1 MTSFVFSARY
11 VLLTY
16 SQSGSLSEWSVLD
29 HISSL
34 GAECIIGRENH
45 ADGGTHLHVFCDFG
59 RKKQSR
65 RSDFFDVDG
74 HHPNIVPSRGRP
86 GEGWDYATKDGDI
99 VAGGLDRPG
108 GDGLPTATDKWRQI
122 IGAESREEFFDLLRH
137 LDPKT
142 LVTRWSELN
151 KFADANYAKQHEPY
165 VGPDGIEFELGM
177 VPELAEW
184 GRQLV
189 DDAGLGGKSL
199 PLLVLPP
206 ALRSGGAG
214 TDLRYRLFW
223 QERCLSHGERS
234 GHPPGSH
241 DTEPLPRAR
250 CGSLLTV

>member
-16 SQSGSLSEWSVLD
+16 SQSANLSEWSVLD

-34 GAECIIGRENH
+34 GAECIIGREDH

-86 GEGWDYATKDGDI
+86 GEGWDYATKDGNI
-99 VAGGLDRPG
+99 VAGGLERPCR
-108 GDGLPTATDKWRQI
+108 DGVPQTSDKWSQI
-122 IGAESREEFFDLLRH
+122 ISAESREEFFDLLRQ

-151 KFADANYAKQHEPY
+151 KYADANYAVREQPY

-177 VPELAEW
+177 VPELAGWRRELAGAHSL
-184 GRQLV
+184 GR
-189 DDAGLGGKSL
+189 K
-199 PLLVLPP
+199 
-206 ALRSGGAG
+206 
-214 TDLRYRLFW
+214 
-223 QERCLSHGERS
+223 
-234 GHPPGSH
+234 HPPPS
-241 DTEPLPRAR
+241 LAR
-250 CGSLLTV
+250 GVPEHILGLR